1 MLAGEDSWTTLFQT
15 FNTIYGGGG
24 TDPLDLSSSHGRAE
38 EGDVH
43 DAAESCPP
51 APMTP
56 SIRDL
61 LPRVLHVNQGL
72 LGEVA
77 MRPPSPGTYST
88 FADGAPSHISV
99 LLLAARAL
107 YSYPALQRLFPKH
120 AAIPYVACVAGGGLH
135 SPECLHAL
143 MALREATSG
152 ALRPLLG
159 TLTDAELAGNRKHAF
174 DAGLTRALQEL
185 VEAAT
190 QLVVT
195 HPPKGGTESTLP
207 QAPTAARPPLA
218 PTVQVAASEAE
229 QQTPPPSAPASGEQQ
244 PGQEEEAAVARS
256 EQEGEEAAPAA
267 TPASAEPA
275 ALEEE
280 GQQAPPATSSPLPTT
295 APDPLEAAVPTLR
308 LLLDLLCAFLNA
320 RQGCTPPQE
329 YDALRRLLLQ
339 HSVLLFELSRHPV
352 RLFCG
357 CIVFCIAVADAGL
370 TNVVDS
376 QPTQKQDI
384 FLRHRAMVLLK
395 ALILDS
401 SPMRAMALQHAAVSY
416 GVLLWQVTNAA
427 RSILV
432 VPLLFI

>member
-1 MLAGEDSWTTLFQT
+1 M
-15 FNTIYGGGG
+15 
-24 TDPLDLSSSHGRAE
+24 
-38 EGDVH
+38 GDASV
-43 DAAESCPP
+43 SRPP

-72 LGEVA
+72 LGEVVA

-120 AAIPYVACVAGGGLH
+120 AALPYVACLAGGIH

-152 ALRPLLG
+152 PSRPLLG

-195 HPPKGGTESTLP
+195 HPPKGGTESKLP

-218 PTVQVAASEAE
+218 PTAASEAE
-229 QQTPPPSAPASGEQQ
+229 QQTPPTAPASGEQQ

-256 EQEGEEAAPAA
+256 EQEGEEAAAPAPAPAA
-267 TPASAEPA
+267 APA

-280 GQQAPPATSSPLPTT
+280 GQQAPSATSFPLPTT

-308 LLLDLLCAFLNA
+308 LLLDLLCSFLHA

-357 CIVFCIAVADAGL
+357 CIVFCVAVADAGL
-370 TNVVDS
+370 IDHCRFATNTNRTCS
-376 QPTQKQDI
+376 CGTARWCCSRRSSSTPRPCAPWPCSTQPSATACSCG
-384 FLRHRAMVLLK
+384 R
-395 ALILDS
+395 
-401 SPMRAMALQHAAVSY
+401 
-416 GVLLWQVTNAA
+416 
-427 RSILV
+427 
-432 VPLLFI
+432 